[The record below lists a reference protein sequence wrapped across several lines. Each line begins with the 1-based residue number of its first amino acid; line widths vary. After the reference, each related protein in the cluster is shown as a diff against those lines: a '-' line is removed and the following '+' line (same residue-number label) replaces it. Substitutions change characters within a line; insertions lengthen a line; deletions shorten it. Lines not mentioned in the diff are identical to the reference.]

1 MTADHATA
9 CVCYTF
15 LETNITCVTQA
26 SSTVGRDIQGR
37 LRLQYRRAGGF
48 RQREQPREL
57 LAMDSR
63 QRTRWILFA
72 LVLAAVILVA
82 AVAFIQRPQGMNEI
96 PPAATSP
103 LAMPQSPLPTATSPQ
118 AQSPLSSAAQA
129 ALLPSRS
136 QTETTPIYRYQ
147 VAAEYPHAPDAYTQG
162 LQYLDGVLY
171 EGTGE
176 RGESSLRRVALE
188 TGEVL
193 QSTPLS
199 DTLFGEGITVV
210 GDRIFQLTWQS
221 NVGFIYDR
229 ESFDRIG
236 EFAYPTE
243 GWGLTYDGQHL
254 IMSDGSSTI
263 YRRDVETLAEVERI
277 EVTDQGKPVV
287 RLNELE
293 MVNGEIWANVWQ
305 TDRIARID
313 PETGVVVGWIDLS
326 GLLPAE
332 ERIGADAV
340 LNGIAYDAEN
350 DRVFVTGKNWPKLFE
365 IEIVPADQAVN
376 PEQ

>member
-1 MTADHATA
+1 MS
-9 CVCYTF
+9 
-15 LETNITCVTQA
+15 LETCYV
-26 SSTVGRDIQGR
+26 IQS
-37 LRLQYRRAGGF
+37 A
-48 RQREQPREL
+48 
-57 LAMDSR
+57 
-63 QRTRWILFA
+63 
-72 LVLAAVILVA
+72 
-82 AVAFIQRPQGMNEI
+82 
-96 PPAATSP
+96 P
-103 LAMPQSPLPTATSPQ
+103 L
-118 AQSPLSSAAQA
+118 
-129 ALLPSRS
+129 
-136 QTETTPIYRYQ
+136 Y
-147 VAAEYPHAPDAYTQG
+147 
-162 LQYLDGVLY
+162 
-171 EGTGE
+171 
-176 RGESSLRRVALE
+176 
-188 TGEVL
+188 
-193 QSTPLS
+193 
-199 DTLFGEGITVV
+199 DTFFGEGITVV